1 MKLDENN
8 QYGFAMIKPIP
19 MGCINPV
26 GHLFVVELS
35 FNYEEAALRQRVY
48 NEIYPSIIEKQKV
61 IDLAERYVYQL
72 MEQYT
77 ESDDRKPRSYCST
90 KNAHATLFQKRLQLL
105 HLEHLSFLINRAGWK
120 VMKLYSHYLLE
131 QERFKSNFILI
142 NKISRQNAKNPIEN
156 HFCKLM
162 NNISFG
168 YDCRNKLDNCQFVPI
183 FDVMNEVTY
192 LKKYYNYFD
201 KEVSKF
207 VTRKE
212 E

>member
-1 MKLDENN
+1 
-8 QYGFAMIKPIP
+8 
-19 MGCINPV
+19 
-26 GHLFVVELS
+26 
-35 FNYEEAALRQRVY
+35 
-48 NEIYPSIIEKQKV
+48 
-61 IDLAERYVYQL
+61 
-72 MEQYT
+72 ME
-77 ESDDRKPRSYCST
+77 
-90 KNAHATLFQKRLQLL
+90 
-105 HLEHLSFLINRAGWK
+105 
-120 VMKLYSHYLLE
+120 
-131 QERFKSNFILI
+131 SNLI

-162 NNISFG
+162 NNTNFG